1 MSHSTPT
8 TKRSTVRHTRAV
20 QRDRAKRPTSAPPAA
35 TINAHLTDIVHP
47 ATYNQIAYFHA
58 LGLRE
63 RTLTLPVMMAFVL
76 SLIWR
81 QIGSVTEAVR
91 CLEREGLLWT
101 APLPVSQQAVEQR
114 LRSLPA
120 ELFRRVLH
128 DVLPRL
134 HERAAARRLPT
145 PPALAHAQMHF
156 GAVVAFDGSTLDSLL
171 RKVGLLRGTN
181 GTLLGGRMAALLDV
195 VSRLPHQ
202 IWYEPD
208 SAAHDQA
215 FWPRIRAALQ
225 AGWLVLFDLGF
236 VNYALFDALTTDGI
250 YFLTRLKQ
258 NAVVTVLSEERRT
271 STLRE
276 ARIRLG
282 RGTAACSHELR
293 LIEVRVG
300 ERWQRYVTNVLD
312 QAQLPGGYVAG
323 LYAERWRIEDAYN
336 LVKRVLGLAYFWG
349 GASNTVQMQVWASW
363 ILYSV
368 LLDLTGAV
376 ATELRLPLGALSAE
390 MVFRGLYHYTQA
402 HQRDPTLEVVGYL
415 AAEAKGL
422 GLIKRKRRK
431 RHPPDET

>member
-1 MSHSTPT
+1 MSDTPQPP
-8 TKRSTVRHTRAV
+8 KRSTVRHTRAI
-20 QRDRAKRPTSAPPAA
+20 QRDRATRPPSAPPAA
-35 TINAHLTDIVHP
+35 TVVAQLTDLVHP
-47 ATYNQIAYFHA
+47 ATFTQLAYFHA

-120 ELFRRVLH
+120 ELFQRVL
-128 DVLPRL
+128 DEVLPRL
-134 HERAAARRLPT
+134 HERAAVRQPHL
-145 PPALAHAQMHF
+145 PPALAWATQHF
-156 GAVVAFDGSTLDSLL
+156 GAVVAFDGSTLDALV
-171 RKVGLLRGTN
+171 RKVGLLRGSRS
-181 GTLLGGRMAALLDV
+181 LVLGGRMAALLDV
-195 VSRLPHQ
+195 VSRLPYQ

-208 SAAHDQA
+208 STAHDQT

-225 AGWLVLFDLGF
+225 SGWLVLFDLGF
-236 VNYALFDALTTDGI
+236 VNYALFAALSAAGI
-250 YFLTRLKQ
+250 FFVTRLKQ
-258 NAVVTVLSEERRT
+258 NAAVTILVQERQT

-282 RGTAACSHELR
+282 RGAPACSAELR

-300 ERWQRYVTNVLD
+300 ERWHRYVTNVLD
-312 QAQLPGGYVAG
+312 PTQLPGGYVAG

-349 GASNTVQMQVWASW
+349 GASNTVQMQVWATW
-363 ILYSV
+363 VLYSV

-376 ATELRLPLGALSAE
+376 AAELALPLGALSAE

-402 HQRDPTLEVVGYL
+402 HQRDPTLEVVQYL
-415 AAEAKGL
+415 ATDAQGL

-431 RHPPDET
+431 RPAADET